1 MCSRPLYLEY
11 WTDWSCI
18 LPASHRVTV
27 NGSSRFYIREMKNLF
42 VVGQTIPSVQ
52 VPGPHARKVSA
63 TAKDRTHQIAYRL
76 LQKAKGNHMKLS
88 RLMKY
93 FPDCHELQMRQR
105 LKVRLASQGLLF
117 HSG

>member
-1 MCSRPLYLEY
+1 MTY
-11 WTDWSCI
+11 
-18 LPASHRVTV
+18 
-27 NGSSRFYIREMKNLF
+27 NGSSHYFIREIKNLF

-52 VPGPHARKVSA
+52 IPGPHARKVSA

-105 LKVRLASQGLLF
+105 LKVR
-117 HSG
+117 HSSRCGRTLPAC

>member
-1 MCSRPLYLEY
+1 
-11 WTDWSCI
+11 
-18 LPASHRVTV
+18 
-27 NGSSRFYIREMKNLF
+27 MKNLF

-105 LKVRLASQGLLF
+105 LKVRLAPSI
-117 HSG
+117 SSSA